1 MTLSLTALPGRYCVL
16 RLDAEA
22 ELPAWFSLAAPLA
35 AACRTADE
43 LSLLSPEQDLP
54 AALPAERDLCA
65 FKVSGPLDFTQ
76 SGILSAIAGPL
87 GAAEIPIFAFST
99 FETDYVLVPASRFD
113 EAMKVLSRK
122 FDVSA

>member
-43 LSLLSPEQDLP
+43 LSLLSPDQDVP
-54 AALPAERDLCA
+54 AALTAERDLCA
-65 FKVSGPLDFTQ
+65 FKVAGPLDFAQ
-76 SGILSAIAGPL
+76 IGVLAASASPL
-87 GAAEIPIFAFST
+87 GAAEIPIFALST

-113 EAMKVLSRK
+113 EARKVLSRN

>member
-22 ELPAWFSLAAPLA
+22 ALPAWFSLAAPLA
-35 AACRTADE
+35 AACRTTDE
-43 LSLLSPEQDLP
+43 LSLLSPEQDVP
-54 AALPAERDLCA
+54 VALPAERDLCA
-65 FKVSGPLDFTQ
+65 FKVAGPLDFMQTA
-76 SGILSAIAGPL
+76 ILAAIAGRL

-99 FETDYVLVPASRFD
+99 LETDYVLVPASRFD
-113 EAMKVLSRK
+113 EARKILSRN

>member
-22 ELPAWFSLAAPLA
+22 ALPAWFSLAAPLA

-43 LSLLSPEQDLP
+43 LSLLSPEQDVP
-54 AALPAERDLCA
+54 AALTAERDLCA
-65 FKVSGPLDFTQ
+65 FKVAGPLDFAQ
-76 SGILSAIAGPL
+76 IGVLAAIASPL
-87 GAAEIPIFAFST
+87 GAAEIPIFALST

-113 EAMKVLSRK
+113 EARKVLSRN